1 MFLSNTP
8 TSTDRTS
15 CFHALQGVSTLTDG
29 VSVLVRSLNA
39 SRRGVGALLYIW
51 THVTSSSDFVRLHLL
66 HVHEVILYIFSSE
79 LESVKN
85 VGDSEHA
92 RVDDGVIGYKDLAAL
107 PRDKAILDIERPDLM
122 IYSYSPLENLWLE
135 NRSPRSSSPGS
146 TVQTSRTDSAHTPHT
161 PHTPHTHSSVAK
173 SSMPHFHRP
182 EKECRRQEQRD
193 DEEEEDEVWS
203 LRVLQKQELN
213 KIQSNLGKIIL
224 KEELE
229 KCSAPL
235 RRKTRSLPDRSQNT
249 GPDASRSVYFPASS
263 KSGLSRVST
272 AEHRRPIRAESR
284 DDGDDHVPVPV
295 CFQLQST
302 EFSSSHKTPAETS
315 LSGGVPQR
323 FPDDHRGVR
332 PTLSLEEERHE
343 EEVTFLL
350 ILLLECMLNVTSEA
364 SRSTRRLAVPVS
376 VEAERTEWFVVVVV
390 DVVEDLVVVAAV
402 GAVVED
408 VVVEDVVVEDVV
420 VEDVVVEDVGVED
433 VVVEDVVV
441 EDVVVEDVVVED
453 VVVEDVVVEDVVVE
467 DVVVEDVVVE
477 DVVVEDVVVEDVV
490 VEDVVVED
498 VVVEDVVVEDVVVE
512 DVVVEDVVVEDVVVE
527 DVVVEDV
534 VVEDVVVEDVVV
546 EDVVVE
552 DVVVEDVVVEDVVV
566 EDVVVEDVVVEDVV
580 VEDVVVEDVV
590 VEDVVVED
598 VVVEDVVVEDV
609 VVEDVVVE
617 DVVVEDVVVEDVV
630 VEDVVV
636 EDVVVED
643 VVVEDVVVE
652 DVVVEDVV
660 VEDVV
665 VEDVVVEDVVV
676 GVTNEQRNCHRLC
689 KSLLLILII
698 EALQINVVFQFF
710 YTIMLF
716 NVCNIVL
723 VSLCSAGV
731 EDAEYMIMS
740 CSSSSPSNELT
751 DPPGTEAAGSSEPDS
766 SVWLRNAVQGPAVPP
781 LPPGLGERAESDSS
795 HYESYGDDD
804 EDEEGE
810 GPVKDRAHYIQWSAS
825 QPCLRPAPE
834 SRLCGYL
841 WRRKWLGQWTKQLF
855 IVRNHV
861 LLCYKCARD
870 LLPHLELNLLGCQL
884 VYKSKSNRKIQHQ
897 LKLLLPGSETLVL
910 GYGSFQQADEWR
922 RSSTVQTEE
931 EENPSSVFSLHKHK
945 GFLNVLMNCQ
955 WQSLLCRV
963 EAGLLNM
970 LGEEEEE
977 EEEEEEGTRERA
989 PQYTVQLRGCEVR
1002 AGPDTD
1008 RSHRITLSMLGDQV
1022 AVLEVSGPEERE
1034 RWLKL
1039 LQDAA
1044 VDHGH
1049 RDDRTQE
1056 GTGGAPSGLQTGR
1069 FPTSDAYMDDP
1080 FHLSAEGRDPPIYSN
1095 TSILQHILHSSQDS
1109 VGCSSVSSR
1118 DSATYSNAV
1127 LSSHSESQFHLN
1139 PQTSVQSCSFQ
1150 FRFISKI

>member
-1 MFLSNTP
+1 MMSGLLRP
-8 TSTDRTS
+8 
-15 CFHALQGVSTLTDG
+15 LGQL
-29 VSVLVRSLNA
+29 LLKRS
-39 SRRGVGALLYIW
+39 
-51 THVTSSSDFVRLHLL
+51 
-66 HVHEVILYIFSSE
+66 
-79 LESVKN
+79 
-85 VGDSEHA
+85 
-92 RVDDGVIGYKDLAAL
+92 
-107 PRDKAILDIERPDLM
+107 
-122 IYSYSPLENLWLE
+122 
-135 NRSPRSSSPGS
+135 
-146 TVQTSRTDSAHTPHT
+146 
-161 PHTPHTHSSVAK
+161 
-173 SSMPHFHRP
+173 
-182 EKECRRQEQRD
+182 
-193 DEEEEDEVWS
+193 
-203 LRVLQKQELN
+203 
-213 KIQSNLGKIIL
+213 
-224 KEELE
+224 
-229 KCSAPL
+229 
-235 RRKTRSLPDRSQNT
+235 
-249 GPDASRSVYFPASS
+249 SRSVIRVMRATDMDQQ
-263 KSGLSRVST
+263 KVLSRLMW
-272 AEHRRPIRAESR
+272 
-284 DDGDDHVPVPV
+284 D
-295 CFQLQST
+295 LQS
-302 EFSSSHKTPAETS
+302 F
-315 LSGGVPQR
+315 LSVL
-323 FPDDHRGVR
+323 DSEN
-332 PTLSLEEERHE
+332 LSYIAQAQKKSISE
-343 EEVTFLL
+343 LL
-350 ILLLECMLNVTSEA
+350 
-364 SRSTRRLAVPVS
+364 SR
-376 VEAERTEWFVVVVV
+376 
-390 DVVEDLVVVAAV
+390 
-402 GAVVED
+402 
-408 VVVEDVVVEDVV
+408 
-420 VEDVVVEDVGVED
+420 
-433 VVVEDVVV
+433 
-441 EDVVVEDVVVED
+441 
-453 VVVEDVVVEDVVVE
+453 
-467 DVVVEDVVVE
+467 
-477 DVVVEDVVVEDVV
+477 
-490 VEDVVVED
+490 
-498 VVVEDVVVEDVVVE
+498 
-512 DVVVEDVVVEDVVVE
+512 
-527 DVVVEDV
+527 
-534 VVEDVVVEDVVV
+534 
-546 EDVVVE
+546 
-552 DVVVEDVVVEDVVV
+552 
-566 EDVVVEDVVVEDVV
+566 
-580 VEDVVVEDVV
+580 
-590 VEDVVVED
+590 
-598 VVVEDVVVEDV
+598 
-609 VVEDVVVE
+609 
-617 DVVVEDVVVEDVV
+617 
-630 VEDVVV
+630 
-636 EDVVVED
+636 
-643 VVVEDVVVE
+643 
-652 DVVVEDVV
+652 
-660 VEDVV
+660 
-665 VEDVVVEDVVV
+665 
-676 GVTNEQRNCHRLC
+676 
-689 KSLLLILII
+689 
-698 EALQINVVFQFF
+698 LQ
-710 YTIMLF
+710 THD
-716 NVCNIVL
+716 
-723 VSLCSAGV
+723 APV

-781 LPPGLGERAESDSS
+781 LPPGLGGDDEDEDEDDTYEEAEPYVPADTTASHTERAESDSS

-922 RSSTVQTEE
+922 RVIEEVSVGGEEETRRSSEQLLSCRSSTVQTEE

-970 LGEEEEE
+970 FGE

-1127 LSSHSESQFHLN
+1127 LSSHNRKAGDVERSVQKLELTGKRPAPLRAGSEINLASAGKQNKRSSFRQSLAVCSERAQAGFLN
-1139 PQTSVQSCSFQ
+1139 PLLRRTASAKNSLRRAPSALFIEHGKVFQ
-1150 FRFISKI
+1150 RRKEWETKAAA